1 MGKEMTIRIV
11 SVGIIALLLYAFHQL
26 IVGNLTA
33 LDNRLIM
40 LALLYATLA
49 VSLNLINGITGQ
61 FSIGH
66 AAFYQ
71 VGAYVTGYI
80 AVMTYNPTMMP
91 DWLWVVLMMIVGGVA
106 AGIAGLIVGLPSL
119 RLRGDY
125 LAIVTLG
132 FGEII
137 RILVQNIN
145 QVGGSYGLTIKPVE
159 GGDVIKITPI
169 WMALL
174 LLIVVIAVSRN
185 LLKTAH
191 GLQFLSVR
199 EDELAASA
207 MGVNTTRTKVT
218 AFILG
223 AAFAGMAGALFSHYE
238 GFITPKNFFM
248 DQSFLILAMVVI
260 GGTGSITGAA
270 LSGIVLTILPEALRD
285 LPAVPAIVLLAFVL
299 ASIVVL
305 FISGRVRPL
314 LKLKEASASQTL
326 LAVLGALGLAVLLYG
341 CVWAYG
347 QEIPIVSKAG
357 VILAVLGVVAA
368 IVLSK
373 YRTVS
378 LASFGY
384 FVLLI
389 GMILALTIPFRMGL
403 ESISFVSSNLATTS
417 YQANNLRMPFFAVI
431 LVIIMLG
438 RPQGVFG
445 HREFSWSF
453 LTRKNRTQQVPA

>member
-1 MGKEMTIRIV
+1 MGKAMLVRLGSIV
-11 SVGIIALLLYAFHQL
+11 AVALLLYVFHHF
-26 IVGNLTA
+26 IIGNLEE
-33 LDNRLIM
+33 LDNRLIV
-40 LALLYATLA
+40 LSLLYAVLA
-49 VSLNLINGITGQ
+49 VSLNIINGITGQ

-71 VGAYVTGYI
+71 VGAYVTGYV
-80 AVMTYNPTMMP
+80 AVTTYNPTLMP
-91 DWLWVVLMMIVGGVA
+91 NWLWLVLMMLLGGAA
-106 AGIAGLIVGLPSL
+106 AGVAGLIVGLPSL

-137 RILVQNIN
+137 RIVVQNVEA
-145 QVGGSYGLTIKPVE
+145 VGGSYGLTIKPE
-159 GGDVIKITPI
+159 NGAVIKITPV
-169 WMALL
+169 WMILL

-207 MGVNTTRTKVT
+207 MGVNTTKTKVT

-238 GFITPKNFFM
+238 GFITPKHFFM

-270 LSGIVLTILPEALRD
+270 LSGIVLTLLPEALRD
-285 LPAVPAIVLLAFVL
+285 LPPVPAITLLAFVVS
-299 ASIVVL
+299 AIVVL
-305 FISGRVRPL
+305 AVSARIRP
-314 LKLKEASASQTL
+314 KLDLTERGPARGLFAGIG
-326 LAVLGALGLAVLLYG
+326 VIGMLGILYVVYWI
-341 CVWAYG
+341 CT
-347 QEIPIVSKAG
+347 QEIPVVTKAGIIMAGLGIIIAIFLSKRIVSSQAG
-357 VILAVLGVVAA
+357 W
-368 IVLSK
+368 
-373 YRTVS
+373 
-378 LASFGY
+378 GY
-384 FVLLI
+384 FVACLSL
-389 GMILALTIPFRMGL
+389 ILAISMPVRIGL
-403 ESISFVSSNLATTS
+403 ESLPFVADNLAATS
-417 YQANNLRMPFFAVI
+417 YQAGNLRMPFFAVALI
-431 LVIIMLG
+431 LIMLS

-453 LTRKNRTQQVPA
+453 FRPSKAQGAVA

>member
-1 MGKEMTIRIV
+1 MGREMTVRFL
-11 SVGIIALLLYAFHQL
+11 SVGLVGLLLYAFHQL
-26 IVGNLTA
+26 VIGNLTD

-40 LALLYATLA
+40 LALLYGTLA

-71 VGAYVTGYI
+71 VGAYVTGYV
-80 AVMTYNPTMMP
+80 AVTTYNPSMMP
-91 DWLWVVLMMIVGGVA
+91 DWLWLVLMMIVGGVA

-137 RILVQNIN
+137 RILVQNI
-145 QVGGSYGLTIKPVE
+145 QAVGGSYGLTIKPE
-159 GGDVIKITPI
+159 AGGDVIKITPI

-285 LPAVPAIVLLAFVL
+285 LPEVQAMVLLAFVL
-299 ASIVVL
+299 AAIVVL
-305 FISGRVRPL
+305 VIGGRLRPL
-314 LKLKEASASQTL
+314 LKLKEASGSQTL
-326 LAVLGALGLAVLLYG
+326 FAAIGGLGLLGLLYG
-341 CVWAYG
+341 CYWVFT
-347 QEIPIVSKAG
+347 QQIPIVTKAG
-357 VILAVLGVVAA
+357 VILAVFGILAA
-368 IVLSK
+368 IVLSR
-373 YRTVS
+373 YRMVS

-384 FVLLI
+384 FVLVISL
-389 GMILALTIPFRMGL
+389 MLALTIPFRMGL
-403 ESISFVSSNLATTS
+403 ESIPFIASNLATTS
-417 YQANNLRMPFFAVI
+417 YQASNLRMPFFAVI

-445 HREFSWSF
+445 HREFSWGF
-453 LTRKNRTQQVPA
+453 LTGKKSQQVPA

>member
-1 MGKEMTIRIV
+1 MSRTWLVRIG
-11 SVGIIALLLYAFHQL
+11 SIVGVGLLLYVFHTFV
-26 IVGNLTA
+26 VGNLEL
-33 LDNRLIM
+33 LDNRLIV
-40 LALLYATLA
+40 LSLLYAILA
-49 VSLNLINGITGQ
+49 VSLNIINGITGQ

-71 VGAYVTGYI
+71 VGAYVTGYV
-80 AVMTYNPTMMP
+80 AVTTYNPTAMP
-91 DWLWVVLMMIVGGVA
+91 DWLWLIGMMILGGIAAGVA
-106 AGIAGLIVGLPSL
+106 GLVVGLPSL

-137 RILVQNIN
+137 RIIVQNVEK
-145 QVGGSYGLTIKPVE
+145 VGGSYGMTIKPANGE
-159 GGDVIKITPI
+159 VIQITPV
-169 WMALL
+169 WMVLL

-207 MGVNTTRTKVT
+207 MGVNTTKTKVT

-270 LSGIVLTILPEALRD
+270 LSGIVLTLLPEALRD
-285 LPAVPAIVLLAFVL
+285 LPAIPAILLLAFVI
-299 ASIVVL
+299 AAIIVL
-305 FISGRVRPL
+305 MISGRLRPKL
-314 LKLKEASASQTL
+314 VLKEPSGTQKGF
-326 LAVLGALGLAVLLYG
+326 AVIGMLGLAAV
-341 CVWAYG
+341 AYG
-347 QEIPIVSKAG
+347 LYWIVGQDIPIVSKAG
-357 VILAVLGVVAA
+357 VILAGLGIVAA
-368 IVLSK
+368 IALSK
-373 YRTVS
+373 ERLTS
-378 LASFGY
+378 LASWGY
-384 FVLLI
+384 FTALMGLMV
-389 GMILALTIPFRMGL
+389 ALTFPIRMGFEAL
-403 ESISFVSSNLATTS
+403 PFIADNLATTA
-417 YQANNLRMPFFAVI
+417 YQAGNLRMPFFAVI
-431 LVIIMLG
+431 LVLIMLS

-453 LTRKNRTQQVPA
+453 FGKKQKEAVA

>member
-1 MGKEMTIRIV
+1 MGKQLLIRFV
-11 SVGIIALLLYAFHQL
+11 SIGIIAALLVVFHSF
-26 IVGNLTA
+26 IVGNLEE

-40 LALLYATLA
+40 LALLYGTLA

-71 VGAYVTGYI
+71 GGAYVTGYV
-80 AVMTYNPTMMP
+80 AVHMYNPTGMP
-91 DWLWVVLMMIVGGVA
+91 DWLWLVLMMLLGGAV
-106 AGIAGLIVGLPSL
+106 AGLAGFVVGLPSL

-125 LAIVTLG
+125 LAIVTFG

-137 RILVQNIN
+137 RILVQNMEF
-145 QVGGSYGLTIKPVE
+145 VGGSYGLTIKPE
-159 GGDVIKITPI
+159 AGGDVIKITPI

-174 LLIVVIAVSRN
+174 LLIVVIGVSRN

-238 GFITPKNFFM
+238 GFITPKQFFM

-285 LPAVPAIVLLAFVL
+285 LPAIPAISLLAFVL
-299 ASIVVL
+299 SAIVVL
-305 FISGRVRPL
+305 VVSGRVRRHM
-314 LKLKEASASQTL
+314 KLKEKSGSQSVFG
-326 LAVLGALGLAVLLYG
+326 ALGALGVAGLAYG
-341 CVWAYG
+341 CFWVFT
-347 QEIPIVSKAG
+347 QDIPIVTKAG
-357 VILAVLGVVAA
+357 VIMAALGIVAA
-368 IVLSK
+368 ILLSK
-373 YRTVS
+373 YRMVS

-384 FVLLI
+384 FAALI
-389 GMILALTIPFRMGL
+389 SLILAITIPLRMGL
-403 ESISFVSSNLATTS
+403 EGVPFVAENLTTTA
-417 YQANNLRMPFFAVI
+417 YQAGNLRMPFFAAI
-431 LVIIMLG
+431 LVIIMLS

-453 LTRKNRTQQVPA
+453 LTRKKTREVPA

>member
-1 MGKEMTIRIV
+1 MGREMTVRYL
-11 SVGIIALLLYAFHQL
+11 SVGLVGLLLYAFHQL
-26 IVGNLTA
+26 VIGNLTD

-40 LALLYATLA
+40 LALLYGTLA

-71 VGAYVTGYI
+71 VGAYVTGYV
-80 AVMTYNPTMMP
+80 AVTTYNPSMMP
-91 DWLWVVLMMIVGGVA
+91 DWLWLVLMMIVGGVA

-137 RILVQNIN
+137 RILVQNI
-145 QVGGSYGLTIKPVE
+145 QAVGGSYGLTIKPE
-159 GGDVIKITPI
+159 AGGDVIKITPI

-285 LPAVPAIVLLAFVL
+285 LPEVQAMVLLAFVL
-299 ASIVVL
+299 AAIVVL
-305 FISGRVRPL
+305 VIGGRLRPL
-314 LKLKEASASQTL
+314 LKLKEASGSQTL
-326 LAVLGALGLAVLLYG
+326 FAAIGGLGLLGLLYG
-341 CVWAYG
+341 CYWVFT
-347 QEIPIVSKAG
+347 QQIPIVTKAG
-357 VILAVLGVVAA
+357 VILAVFGILAA
-368 IVLSK
+368 IVLSR
-373 YRTVS
+373 YRMVS

-384 FVLLI
+384 FVLVISL
-389 GMILALTIPFRMGL
+389 MLALTIPFRMGL
-403 ESISFVSSNLATTS
+403 ESIPFIASNLATTS
-417 YQANNLRMPFFAVI
+417 YQASNLRMPFFAVI

-445 HREFSWSF
+445 HREFSWGF
-453 LTRKNRTQQVPA
+453 LTGKKSQQVPA